1 MSLTDDFLRG
11 LQKKN
16 ATTYSGGSNKLTKD
30 FVNGVQ
36 KKKKKDEDDIAPVI
50 ITDDGI
56 APTFDS
62 PAAEVGAFLGQSIGQ
77 SLQKKADEESFF
89 DGWFKKGNKDVS
101 KAILGTLSDLGEDL
115 TTGIVGLGEKIVDAG
130 AWLAPI
136 VSKSQYYQNGGG
148 YNLEADRLFEEQN
161 QAAKEEMSKFIAK
174 DLYDEGKVAKQIL
187 SNLYAFQEMTNIAQ
201 NGGMFTQEDLDRFN
215 KNRGSAYNYMVTDM
229 EKDSVL
235 DEKSDSLV
243 QSAGQLGA
251 TAALSAVGVPWY
263 LITGA
268 STFGSEAE
276 NALNQGATFEE
287 AGLSATISA
296 GAEIL
301 TEKISGGIKFGGKT
315 LDDGLTKLLSR
326 NISNRAVRTAAKLG
340 IDMAGEGGEEVLSG
354 LMSAIGQKLTYAE
367 EKELEELFSKED
379 AWESFIGGAVLGG
392 VGSATQAAKGK
403 ITGVDSVTELTKNEQ
418 AVVDKLYEDALAD
431 EAKNGKVTQK
441 QKAEIYDDILYK
453 LEKGYIDTDII
464 EEVLGGDSYNTYKET
479 LDNENAL
486 TEQEKKLN
494 DEFKTLNKM
503 VWQEMTG
510 EQHDRREELRGQLE
524 ELRAKIADTQSNS
537 QKDLLKAQLTKDVYE
552 MSKGD
557 RLVESF
563 FEQVRSKQKYEADLT
578 KYEGRARDVIQ
589 KVMESGLADNTNQ
602 THEFWDWAAKMAS
615 DLDTD
620 ITLAENEQLLE
631 IVKAEYAANG
641 KEFDES
647 QFEGQTIDGY
657 ASKNGIVLNA
667 ASKRALNFIVGHEVT
682 HKLEKSKH
690 YGKLQKLLFE
700 YAKDEYESR
709 FNKRSGQYSN
719 KFKADDTY
727 KSNVDKEVTSDLVGD
742 YLFTDKGFIDHL
754 TKDRNVFQR
763 VWDEVK
769 YMAKIATAGSEQA
782 KQLER
787 VKREFERAYREA
799 NKKAQ
804 SGTQFSVSDQSGYA
818 PTFYSNMAKV
828 VDGVKQEKLGASSV
842 VNMLRGK
849 GVKAEE
855 IKWSGIE
862 SFLEGKK
869 SVTKAELQEF
879 VNGSMLQ
886 IEEQMRGKPQYTE
899 KEHKNLEQAETD
911 LFNLIDKVADCWQII
926 YGTEM
931 PLEVVATDGTLYGA
945 IKRAIR
951 NARTRSDISEIME
964 DADRFEE
971 HKKAIQELNRTLT
984 SIREVEEIRDEIVSK
999 ATDRNETK
1007 WYEYRLAGGENYR
1020 ELVFKIPG
1028 AIYSNMAMQAH
1039 WGADAQGVLAHARMQ
1054 DFDTADGKMLFIEEI
1069 QSDWHNQGHKEGYRK
1084 EGEKTESILRAESQ
1098 EAYKEFYNAV
1108 EKMLEDN
1115 ANWEDDNAIYYA
1127 HPVAVAEM
1135 FEGNE
1140 SYFDQYRFTDEQRET
1155 IRSMVAEET
1164 ARQEALKTAP
1174 KQEMATD
1181 APFKE
1186 TYHEYVLKRL
1196 IRMAAEEGYDSI
1208 GWTTADLQMERW
1220 NPHRQTNE
1228 MMSIPAKNP
1237 NAVAFEDGYRIEYDQ
1252 DMPKFLKKYGKQW
1265 GATVGKTDIQTKQ
1278 LNQKQEADLLF
1289 MADILEEGDSY
1300 IRHEKGIKEVWSMDI
1315 TPAMKQS
1322 VLHEGQPQFSVSD
1335 SDGKQLTKEQQ
1346 EYFKDSKMRDENG
1359 NLKVMY
1365 HGSQDAG
1372 FHVFN
1377 SKFSDDDTS
1386 FFFVDRNDVA
1396 ASYSGTY
1403 ETYEAKAF
1411 KTAEDANKFF
1421 ESIGKPEY
1429 EVIEKDGKYR
1439 LREDEGSSYYT
1450 VAESESLEEIY
1461 QEFCDYEGVG
1471 YGDANYKVYLNL
1483 KNPLV
1488 VDAEGRN
1495 WDNVTREFSQEIAD
1509 KYKSLTE
1516 EEKATL
1522 HDLAGWGDIREFRHE
1537 LNKALDIV
1545 ESRGGGD
1552 GYTRRLASAYQKL
1565 GEDINMYDLF
1575 SIAED
1580 NFSDLAIEAW
1590 AVKQMN
1596 TRDYAQK
1603 AKAEGYDGVIFKNIH
1618 DNGGYSNG
1626 SEGASTVAIA
1636 FNSNQIK
1643 STANA
1648 QPTTDPDIR
1657 YSVSEAENQEGL
1669 NREQEVVYSIS
1680 YDSTY
1685 MDNAIKR
1692 NEANKGKYTYYVD
1705 SKRMEEAK
1713 VLREKVAARMN
1724 DIKDRGLVGLPEDME
1739 GNTYIANSSYDGTEE
1754 NTTICPR
1761 SLAAEAFVDAVSE
1774 YLGRP
1779 LTVKE
1784 QIYISQDLQG
1794 RSLTPECTYCYVA
1807 TDRKAYRAFLGEYI
1821 NQRDSVLQKL
1831 SDNPN
1836 SDVSRSG
1843 ELYKEFLNGRKDTNP
1858 MYNRFKMWVDAYQNG
1873 TPMVDASHLANINRL
1888 MGDIKSEFGE
1898 ALKPQIVDA
1907 MKYAQSASWAKKRIN
1922 YVAYNGHIL
1931 NWKQDRIN
1939 KLNSHYGLRM
1949 YSFSDFHPAFVL
1961 ENMQMITDASVR
1973 GLKMLGYTKD
1983 TDFVDIFAPSG
1994 MNINVSTFG
2003 FESGGNVY
2011 ENNLIGAE
2019 WEKAKA
2025 LRAQYPNVGVTFVA
2039 TNDTLVNWALEQD
2052 WIDVVIPYHLVRTGA
2067 EVAEAFKYTNYT
2079 SESADTKTKDWVKG
2093 DKKFIAPTE
2102 HNNDLATYLAALEKN
2117 HLKPRFERFIDNPNY
2132 MKLVNECRQP
2142 ASMSK
2147 PVQPAFNEEAAMK
2160 ALAKLEANGYYQPI
2174 GGSVDRMYEIA
2185 AEVAE
2190 DMTNQL
2196 APAMSVSDIGEQH
2209 KQYGRYNV
2217 YAKDML
2223 LNKGIAPVAE
2233 NAAGET
2239 ISKTESVPVVGAEN
2253 ETTTEELF
2261 PDNLAPVQ
2269 SELEQLMAEEADMRS
2284 VLEGYAGVGDID
2296 AVNRL
2301 LPEYEEIRDRIRELE
2316 ADENQRADSLTDE
2329 DAPPVK
2335 EAPYY
2340 GNSKRVM
2347 PRNPFAD
2354 REWDDVVGTKNR
2366 SVKAYMYE
2374 HPEVKPFFQ
2383 EEAMK
2388 LLGELNDTTRGERF
2402 FNDQVYYESGGEKGI
2417 TGVKRHTS
2425 ESMETLLDDWG
2436 MSYAEIEKGLKAIIE
2451 DNGAENI
2458 TAAKKIEFMLNNRL
2472 LNGYKNF
2479 YGKGYIEANQD
2490 YIDTLEEMEINSYSK
2505 EAFDSFMATADQYAP
2520 MKPTETVNTDS
2531 QKGVI
2536 NGQQTYITTEDKLN
2550 GRQAQTGIADAP
2562 IYDSKEKDT
2571 VKGQQTMFEP
2581 PKPNP
2586 KVASVLTEESAI
2598 QKEKSGIGGKLVS
2611 ALVDKGMVF
2620 ENLSLETGNHEVQ
2633 AKYNYALPSNTEA
2646 RAQYFMEHGAKG
2658 VKPLKDI
2665 KNTVDKSGK
2674 TEQFYD
2680 YLYHVH
2686 NIDRMT
2692 LEDRFDDTPNKTV
2705 FGETITADVSRKKV
2719 ARYEKANPEFKNWA
2733 NDVYAFNK
2741 HLRNLL
2747 VENGIISQET
2757 ADLWE
2762 KMYPHYVPIRRV
2774 DTQGQ
2779 NISVP
2784 LDSRKT
2790 GVNNPVKRAVGGSS
2804 DIMPLFETMAQRA
2817 EQTYRAIAR
2826 NSFGIELKNTL
2837 GTTIEAQ
2844 QDATGVDEMIDT
2856 IEAQEDHL
2864 LKPGSWNS
2872 KPTFT
2877 VFENGERVEF
2887 EITEDM
2893 YNALK
2898 PADGLLGH
2906 RSKAIGK
2913 VGDMR
2918 RNLLTVWNPV
2928 FALYRN
2934 PIKDMQDVAVNSQH
2948 AVKTYLNVPNA
2959 IIQMAAGGKYAEEY
2973 HQNGGKSNTYFDSRT
2988 NKFKAEDNLF
2998 KKAIGLPVRA
3008 IETAGEFIEEIPRL
3022 AEYIASRKNGR
3033 SVERSM
3039 LDAARVTTNFAA
3051 GGDFTKFLNSHGFT
3065 FLNASVQGASQH
3077 MRNFREA
3084 KQEGLKGYVKVLAKY
3099 TIAGLP
3105 TILLNGLLWDD
3116 DEEYEELSDYV
3127 KQNYYVV
3134 AKTQDGKFVRIPKGR
3149 TAAVMGELMQQM
3161 DNLRTGNDE
3170 ADFSTFFELFM
3181 NNIAPSNPIENN
3193 ILAPIIQTASNKAWY
3208 GGDLVPSRLQDL
3220 PAEEQFDE
3228 STDSISKWLGEKTG
3242 FSPYKINYLLDQY
3255 SGGLG
3260 DVFLPMLT
3268 PEAESGDDTTLG
3280 NFLAPW
3286 KKEVTTDMVLNNKN
3300 PGDFY
3305 DLRDELEVT
3314 ANGKN
3319 ATEEDKMKSLYMDSV
3334 SWEMGDLYAQKRE
3347 IQSGDLPDDEKYEA
3361 VRGVQ
3366 EKINELAKTAMQG
3379 YNDVTIEGLYSEV
3392 GNKRYNMDAESGKWY
3407 EIKAKNADGSPNY
3420 YYQKEQTVTKALG
3433 ISYAEYWNNREE
3445 YNYAYD
3451 KPEQYALAQ
3460 AVGGYQSY
3468 RGFTSELWDIKA
3480 DKDKNGKS
3488 ISGSRKRKVV
3498 EYLNNLDA
3506 DYYTKIILFKN
3517 EYNADNTYNYE
3528 IVEYLNSRQDI
3539 SYKQMEAILKY
3550 LGFDVDAQG
3559 NISW

>member
-130 AWLAPI
+130 AWLAPA

-148 YNLEADRLFEEQN
+148 YNLEQDKLFEEQN
-161 QAAKEEMSKFIAK
+161 KTAKEEMSEFIAK

-187 SNLYAFQEMTNIAQ
+187 SNLYASQEMTNIAQ

-315 LDDGLTKLLSR
+315 LDEGLTKLLSR

-340 IDMAGEGGEEVLSG
+340 IDMAGEGGEEILSG
-354 LMSAIGQKLTYAE
+354 LMSAIGQKLTYAK

-392 VGSATQAAKGK
+392 VGSATQAAKGS

-418 AVVDKLYEDALAD
+418 KVVDKLYEDALA
-431 EAKNGKVTQK
+431 EEEKKGKVTQK
-441 QKAEIYDDILYK
+441 QKAEIYDDILNK

-524 ELRAKIADTQSNS
+524 ELRAKIADPQSKAN
-537 QKDLLKAQLTKDVYE
+537 KDMLKAQLTKDVYE

-631 IVKAEYAANG
+631 MVKEEYKANG
-641 KEFDES
+641 EVFDES

-690 YGKLQKLLFE
+690 YDKLQKLLLE

-709 FNKRSGQYSN
+709 FQKRSGQYSN
-719 KFKADDTY
+719 KFKADEKY
-727 KSNVDKEVTSDLVGD
+727 KSKVDMEVTGDLVGD

-782 KQLER
+782 KQLEK

-804 SGTQFSVSDQSGYA
+804 SGVQFSVSDSTGRQLTKEQQKYFQNS
-818 PTFYSNMAKV
+818 KV
-828 VDGVKQEKLGASSV
+828 VDADGNLRVVYHGTYGDFTIFDIDKTSNANDFGQGHYFTSHKSDAQNNYASGDGADVRTKIESLAWEYFEEMGYTEADYESNDHV
-842 VNMLRGK
+842 DAWNEAYDN
-849 GVKAEE
+849 AEE
-855 IKWSGIE
+855 FYKSGKVMPVYLNMTNPLYAHGSALYNSAGE
-862 SFLEGKK
+862 E
-869 SVTKAELQEF
+869 VTARSAEL
-879 VNGSMLQ
+879 L
-886 IEEQMRGKPQYTE
+886 
-899 KEHKNLEQAETD
+899 KELGYD
-911 LFNLIDKVADCWQII
+911 GIIDYGVADKF
-926 YGTEM
+926 G
-931 PLEVVATDGTLYGA
+931 
-945 IKRAIR
+945 
-951 NARTRSDISEIME
+951 
-964 DADRFEE
+964 RF
-971 HKKAIQELNRTLT
+971 
-984 SIREVEEIRDEIVSK
+984 
-999 ATDRNETK
+999 
-1007 WYEYRLAGGENYR
+1007 
-1020 ELVFKIPG
+1020 
-1028 AIYSNMAMQAH
+1028 
-1039 WGADAQGVLAHARMQ
+1039 Q
-1054 DFDTADGKMLFIEEI
+1054 DLD
-1069 QSDWHNQGHKEGYRK
+1069 
-1084 EGEKTESILRAESQ
+1084 
-1098 EAYKEFYNAV
+1098 
-1108 EKMLEDN
+1108 
-1115 ANWEDDNAIYYA
+1115 
-1127 HPVAVAEM
+1127 
-1135 FEGNE
+1135 
-1140 SYFDQYRFTDEQRET
+1140 
-1155 IRSMVAEET
+1155 EET
-1164 ARQEALKTAP
+1164 AHYIV
-1174 KQEMATD
+1174 
-1181 APFKE
+1181 F
-1186 TYHEYVLKRL
+1186 
-1196 IRMAAEEGYDSI
+1196 DSNQI
-1208 GWTTADLQMERW
+1208 KNVD
-1220 NPHRQTNE
+1220 N
-1228 MMSIPAKNP
+1228 KNP
-1237 NAVAFEDGYRIEYDQ
+1237 TED
-1252 DMPKFLKKYGKQW
+1252 P
-1265 GATVGKTDIQTKQ
+1265 DIR
-1278 LNQKQEADLLF
+1278 
-1289 MADILEEGDSY
+1289 Y
-1300 IRHEKGIKEVWSMDI
+1300 
-1315 TPAMKQS
+1315 
-1322 VLHEGQPQFSVSD
+1322 SVSD
-1335 SDGKQLTKEQQ
+1335 SDGKELTKEQQ
-1346 EYFKDSKMRDENG
+1346 DYFKDSKMRDENG

-1372 FHVFN
+1372 FHVFDA
-1377 SKFSDDDTS
+1377 KMSDDDTS

-1396 ASYSGTY
+1396 ASYSGTT
-1403 ETYEAKAF
+1403 ETYEAK
-1411 KTAEDANKFF
+1411 TIRSAEDMNNFLAEIGYDHYQAVERNGKF
-1421 ESIGKPEY
+1421 ELLENN
-1429 EVIEKDGKYR
+1429 EHVATKD
-1439 LREDEGSSYYT
+1439 T
-1450 VAESESLEEIY
+1450 PQEIY
-1461 QEFCDYEGVG
+1461 EEFCWYEGVG
-1471 YGDANYKVYLNL
+1471 DGDANYKVYLNL
-1483 KNPLV
+1483 TNPLE
-1488 VDAEGRN
+1488 VDVEGRN
-1495 WDNVTREFSQEIAD
+1495 WDNVSREYSQEINDA
-1509 KYKSLTE
+1509 YQSLTDA
-1516 EEKATL
+1516 EKEHLTQ
-1522 HDLAGWGDIREFRHE
+1522 
-1537 LNKALDIV
+1537 
-1545 ESRGGGD
+1545 
-1552 GYTRRLASAYQKL
+1552 LASWEDVSVFRDEILDAVENGSTEEYALSYVSAYNKL
-1565 GEDINMYDLF
+1565 GGKDADLGNLF
-1575 SIAED
+1575 AVASEGFTDESIQE
-1580 NFSDLAIEAW
+1580 N
-1590 AVKQMN
+1590 AVKRLN

-1603 AKAEGYDGVIFKNIH
+1603 AKAEGYDGVIFKNIV
-1618 DNGGYSNG
+1618 DVGGYG
-1626 SEGASTVAIA
+1626 GDYTPSTVAIA
-1636 FNSNQIK
+1636 FDSNQIK

-1648 QPTTDPDIR
+1648 QPTGDADIR
-1657 YSVSEAENQEGL
+1657 YSVSEAENQKGL

-1836 SDVSRSG
+1836 ADVSRSG

-1983 TDFVDIFAPSG
+1983 TDFVEIFAPSG

-2025 LRAQYPNVGVTFVA
+2025 LRSQYPNVGVTFVA

-2093 DKKFIAPTE
+2093 DKKSIAPTE

-2147 PVQPAFNEEAAMK
+2147 PVQPVFNEEAAMK

-2223 LNKGIAPVAE
+2223 LDKGIAPVAE
-2233 NAAGET
+2233 NATSET

-2261 PDNLAPVQ
+2261 PDDLAPMED
-2269 SELEQLMAEEADMRS
+2269 SADRLAS
-2284 VLEGYAGVGDID
+2284 LDD
-2296 AVNRL
+2296 A
-2301 LPEYEEIRDRIRELE
+2301 
-2316 ADENQRADSLTDE
+2316 
-2329 DAPPVK
+2329 DAPPETDTYYGEE
-2335 EAPYY
+2335 EAPVAPRDPFEDRDFKTV
-2340 GNSKRVM
+2340 GKRGVH
-2347 PRNPFAD
+2347 
-2354 REWDDVVGTKNR
+2354 
-2366 SVKAYMYE
+2366 AYMFD
-2374 HPEVKPFFQ
+2374 HPEVKPYFQ
-2383 EEAMK
+2383 MQAKAM
-2388 LLGELNDTTRGERF
+2388 LGDLQNSVKGEKWYNDELYHETNG
-2402 FNDQVYYESGGEKGI
+2402 ESGWGGTERQTTDDI
-2417 TGVKRHTS
+2417 AY
-2425 ESMETLLDDWG
+2425 LLDMG
-2436 MSYAEIEKGLKAIIE
+2436 YTYAQIEYGLKAIIE

-2458 TAAKKIEFMLNNRL
+2458 AIAKKIEFALNDRL
-2472 LNGYKNF
+2472 RNGYTDIN
-2479 YGKGYIEANQD
+2479 GVEIPANQD
-2490 YIDTLEEMEINSYSK
+2490 YLDLLAQNEAAEAVESQIPAHTDADAPVSEMETATDDIAPVAEEYEAIRPKRERSTEPKMVRADSKGKERKWVGTSTGSDAVDGKVLPEDLDQELIHYQPISNKKTLGNANTRLNSMGY
-2505 EAFDSFMATADQYAP
+2505 EASVAYMNSQFANNKVTLDDIALGERLIQEAVKRGDTKTAGDLIMDISILGTELGQKVQALSIIKRLTPEGQLRMLQRTVERGKTKGDKAFEGVEITQEMIDYILKTYGKDGTYDQAELDKRVEDVKQKIADQ
-2520 MKPTETVNTDS
+2520 MKVTAMDKVNAWRYLSMLGNPKTHIRNLVSNIAMKGTVAVKNAVARTIETVAPIKNRTKTWKAASEDV
-2531 QKGVI
+2531 QKFAAQTTMEMKDIISGDTKYSESASIKEKRQIFKNKILNGVYEFNSDMLGKEDWWFSKPAFTNALSEYLTA
-2536 NGQQTYITTEDKLN
+2536 NGITTEADIKNNPKTVEKAKQYALEQSQIATF
-2550 GRQAQTGIADAP
+2550 RQYSWLANEINRIERKNAATGIA
-2562 IYDSKEKDT
+2562 
-2571 VKGQQTMFEP
+2571 VG
-2581 PKPNP
+2581 
-2586 KVASVLTEESAI
+2586 SVLPFKKTPINIAKTGLSYSPLGFAKTLTYDVAQVKKGNMEASELVDHLAQNVTGSALTLVGYMLASAGFLNGAGDDD
-2598 QKEKSGIGGKLVS
+2598 KEGEYDYQLGEQAYSVNIGGATYS
-2611 ALVDKGMVF
+2611 
-2620 ENLSLETGNHEVQ
+2620 LSWLS
-2633 AKYNYALPSNTEA
+2633 P
-2646 RAQYFMEHGAKG
+2646 
-2658 VKPLKDI
+2658 
-2665 KNTVDKSGK
+2665 
-2674 TEQFYD
+2674 
-2680 YLYHVH
+2680 
-2686 NIDRMT
+2686 
-2692 LEDRFDDTPNKTV
+2692 
-2705 FGETITADVSRKKV
+2705 V
-2719 ARYEKANPEFKNWA
+2719 A
-2733 NDVYAFNK
+2733 
-2741 HLRNLL
+2741 
-2747 VENGIISQET
+2747 
-2757 ADLWE
+2757 
-2762 KMYPHYVPIRRV
+2762 
-2774 DTQGQ
+2774 
-2779 NISVP
+2779 
-2784 LDSRKT
+2784 
-2790 GVNNPVKRAVGGSS
+2790 
-2804 DIMPLFETMAQRA
+2804 MPLFVGANAYEQLVEGKEWNGDVVVETLAQTLDPLSEMSFISSLDSVLSSYDSGLQKFA
-2817 EQTYRAIAR
+2817 GIFETAAQNYVTQFAPTLMSQIATVTDDTKR
-2826 NSFGIELKNTL
+2826 STKVAADSDFKF
-2837 GTTIEAQ
+2837 
-2844 QDATGVDEMIDT
+2844 VDET
-2856 IEAQEDHL
+2856 INKLLYKIPGLRQTLEPSTDIWGNEVKQTENWLTRSFETFLAPYAKREDIA
-2864 LKPGSWNS
+2864 
-2872 KPTFT
+2872 
-2877 VFENGERVEF
+2877 VEVDE
-2887 EITEDM
+2887 EI
-2893 YNALK
+2893 K
-2898 PADGLLGH
+2898 
-2906 RSKAIGK
+2906 
-2913 VGDMR
+2913 
-2918 RNLLTVWNPV
+2918 
-2928 FALYRN
+2928 ALYRETGDNGLIPDVPYNYINYDGEKYEMSAKEFTDFKKAYGQAAFDLMEELFDTKTYQNADSETRADMVNRVYDYARDEARKAYFAKQGIDFTNATAEGREYYKEN
-2934 PIKDMQDVAVNSQH
+2934 PIKG
-2948 AVKTYLNVPNA
+2948 A
-2959 IIQMAAGGKYAEEY
+2959 IEADLPVDEYVFSEEY
-2973 HQNGGKSNTYFDSRT
+2973 PAKYSF
-2988 NKFKAEDNLF
+2988 F
-2998 KKAIGLPVRA
+2998 KK
-3008 IETAGEFIEEIPRL
+3008 
-3022 AEYIASRKNGR
+3022 N
-3033 SVERSM
+3033 
-3039 LDAARVTTNFAA
+3039 
-3051 GGDFTKFLNSHGFT
+3051 
-3065 FLNASVQGASQH
+3065 
-3077 MRNFREA
+3077 
-3084 KQEGLKGYVKVLAKY
+3084 
-3099 TIAGLP
+3099 
-3105 TILLNGLLWDD
+3105 
-3116 DEEYEELSDYV
+3116 
-3127 KQNYYVV
+3127 
-3134 AKTQDGKFVRIPKGR
+3134 
-3149 TAAVMGELMQQM
+3149 
-3161 DNLRTGNDE
+3161 
-3170 ADFSTFFELFM
+3170 
-3181 NNIAPSNPIENN
+3181 
-3193 ILAPIIQTASNKAWY
+3193 
-3208 GGDLVPSRLQDL
+3208 
-3220 PAEEQFDE
+3220 
-3228 STDSISKWLGEKTG
+3228 
-3242 FSPYKINYLLDQY
+3242 
-3255 SGGLG
+3255 
-3260 DVFLPMLT
+3260 
-3268 PEAESGDDTTLG
+3268 
-3280 NFLAPW
+3280 
-3286 KKEVTTDMVLNNKN
+3286 
-3300 PGDFY
+3300 
-3305 DLRDELEVT
+3305 
-3314 ANGKN
+3314 
-3319 ATEEDKMKSLYMDSV
+3319 
-3334 SWEMGDLYAQKRE
+3334 
-3347 IQSGDLPDDEKYEA
+3347 
-3361 VRGVQ
+3361 
-3366 EKINELAKTAMQG
+3366 
-3379 YNDVTIEGLYSEV
+3379 
-3392 GNKRYNMDAESGKWY
+3392 
-3407 EIKAKNADGSPNY
+3407 
-3420 YYQKEQTVTKALG
+3420 G
-3433 ISYAEYWNNREE
+3433 ISYED
-3445 YNYAYD
+3445 YASGDEDTKRAYTWAYEN
-3451 KPEQYALAQ
+3451 PEGYTLSKAVTGDVVQFRQYI
-3460 AVGGYQSY
+3460 
-3468 RGFTSELWDIKA
+3468 SELWDIKA

-3498 EYLNNLDA
+3498 NYLNNLDA

-3517 EYNADNTYNYE
+3517 EYNSDNTYNYE

>member
-36 KKKKKDEDDIAPVI
+36 KKKKKDEDDIAPVRDITQNALASGI
-50 ITDDGI
+50 IGLDLLDD
-56 APTFDS
+56 APMAKT
-62 PAAEVGAFLGQSIGQ
+62 VV
-77 SLQKKADEESFF
+77 SLMDKEKDDEESSFF

-130 AWLAPI
+130 AWLAPV
-136 VSKSQYYQNGGG
+136 VSKSQYIANGGG
-148 YNLEADRLFEEQN
+148 LGFNQEADRLFEEQN

-187 SNLYAFQEMTNIAQ
+187 SNLYASQEMTNIAQ

-315 LDDGLTKLLSR
+315 LDEGLTKLLSR

-340 IDMAGEGGEEVLSG
+340 IDMAGEGGEEILSG
-354 LMSAIGQKLTYAE
+354 LMSAIGQKLTYAK

-392 VGSATQAAKGK
+392 VGSATQAAKGS

-418 AVVDKLYEDALAD
+418 KVVDKLYEDALAE
-431 EAKNGKVTQK
+431 EAKKGKVTQK

-479 LDNENAL
+479 LDSENAL

-494 DEFKTLNKM
+494 DEFSTLNKM

-524 ELRAKIADTQSNS
+524 ELRAKIADPQSKAN
-537 QKDLLKAQLTKDVYE
+537 KDMLKAQLTKDVYE

-563 FEQVRSKQKYEADLT
+563 FEQVRSKQKYQADLSQ
-578 KYEGRARDVIQ
+578 YEGRARDVIK
-589 KVMESGLADNTNQ
+589 KVMDSGLADNSNQ

-631 IVKAEYAANG
+631 MLREEYKANG
-641 KEFDES
+641 EVFDES

-682 HKLEKSKH
+682 HKLEKTKH
-690 YGKLQKLLFE
+690 YGKLQKLLLE

-709 FNKRSGQYSN
+709 FKKRSGQYST
-719 KFKADDTY
+719 KFKADDKY
-727 KSNVDKEVTSDLVGD
+727 KSKVDMEVTGDLVGD

-754 TKDRNVFQR
+754 TKDQNVFQQ
-763 VWDEVK
+763 VWNEIK

-782 KQLER
+782 KQLEK

-804 SGTQFSVSDQSGYA
+804 SGVQFSVGYHAGDLGKSEGYHMQGGDRSTGHFGTGTYFVGDEAKISGNDTYGKR
-818 PTFYSNMAKV
+818 PHETVEFDNYNLYKV
-828 VDGVKQEKLGASSV
+828 
-842 VNMLRGK
+842 
-849 GVKAEE
+849 
-855 IKWSGIE
+855 
-862 SFLEGKK
+862 
-869 SVTKAELQEF
+869 
-879 VNGSMLQ
+879 
-886 IEEQMRGKPQYTE
+886 
-899 KEHKNLEQAETD
+899 
-911 LFNLIDKVADCWQII
+911 
-926 YGTEM
+926 
-931 PLEVVATDGTLYGA
+931 
-945 IKRAIR
+945 R
-951 NARTRSDISEIME
+951 ND
-964 DADRFEE
+964 
-971 HKKAIQELNRTLT
+971 
-984 SIREVEEIRDEIVSK
+984 
-999 ATDRNETK
+999 
-1007 WYEYRLAGGENYR
+1007 
-1020 ELVFKIPG
+1020 
-1028 AIYSNMAMQAH
+1028 
-1039 WGADAQGVLAHARMQ
+1039 
-1054 DFDTADGKMLFIEEI
+1054 
-1069 QSDWHNQGHKEGYRK
+1069 KEGYRLHDYLHALDS
-1084 EGEKTESILRAESQ
+1084 GVSQ
-1098 EAYKEFYNAV
+1098 EFLDAAISGKFRASNLRSEAYNLAEQYETKHWDDELEMEVTEDFIGASIRAMSEVAEANGIEFQNYDEWLAEQSEDAPEPSDSDYDFYQDEYYNYLKDLLV
-1108 EKMLEDN
+1108 ESDNKRNKGYDKFRDAQWELRWMFGEDN
-1115 ANWEDDNAIYYA
+1115 VNRALQ
-1127 HPVAVAEM
+1127 AVVDHQAAM
-1135 FEGNE
+1135 
-1140 SYFDQYRFTDEQRET
+1140 EQ
-1155 IRSMVAEET
+1155 A
-1164 ARQEALKTAP
+1164 
-1174 KQEMATD
+1174 
-1181 APFKE
+1181 
-1186 TYHEYVLKRL
+1186 
-1196 IRMAAEEGYDSI
+1196 GYSGQRGQDS
-1208 GWTTADLQMERW
+1208 R
-1220 NPHRQTNE
+1220 
-1228 MMSIPAKNP
+1228 
-1237 NAVAFEDGYRIEYDQ
+1237 
-1252 DMPKFLKKYGKQW
+1252 
-1265 GATVGKTDIQTKQ
+1265 ATVFMKALGYEGIDVRGTGLDNTTYGSVIY
-1278 LNQKQEADLLF
+1278 DL
-1289 MADILEEGDSY
+1289 
-1300 IRHEKGIKEVWSMDI
+1300 KGEDLARKKEI
-1315 TPAMKQS
+1315 GTAKY
-1322 VLHEGQPQFSVSD
+1322 SVSD

-1346 EYFKDSKMRDENG
+1346 DYFKDSKMRDENG

-1372 FHVFN
+1372 FHVFDA
-1377 SKFSDDDTS
+1377 KMSDDDTS

-1396 ASYSGTY
+1396 ASYSGTT
-1403 ETYEAKAF
+1403 ETYEAKTIR
-1411 KTAEDANKFF
+1411 TAEDMNNFLA
-1421 ESIGKPEY
+1421 EIGYDHY
-1429 EVIEKDGKYR
+1429 EAVEKDGKFE
-1439 LREDEGSSYYT
+1439 LLENNEH
-1450 VAESESLEEIY
+1450 VAWSDTAQGIY
-1461 QEFCDYEGVG
+1461 EEFCWYEGVG
-1471 YGDANYKVYLNL
+1471 EGDANYKVYLNL
-1483 KNPLV
+1483 TNPLE
-1488 VDAEGRN
+1488 VDAQGRN
-1495 WDNVTREFSQEIAD
+1495 WNNVSREYSQEIYDA
-1509 KYKSLTE
+1509 YQSLTDS
-1516 EEKATL
+1516 EKNYLSQLASWEDIGIFRDEILDVVEGDATQDYEL
-1522 HDLAGWGDIREFRHE
+1522 AYVSAYNKLGGKDADLGNLFAVASEGFTDESIRE
-1537 LNKALDIV
+1537 N
-1545 ESRGGGD
+1545 
-1552 GYTRRLASAYQKL
+1552 
-1565 GEDINMYDLF
+1565 
-1575 SIAED
+1575 
-1580 NFSDLAIEAW
+1580 
-1590 AVKQMN
+1590 AVKRMN

-1603 AKAEGYDGVIFKNIH
+1603 AKVEGYDGVIFKNIV
-1618 DNGGYSNG
+1618 DVGGYG
-1626 SEGASTVAIA
+1626 GYYAPATVAIA
-1636 FNSNQIK
+1636 FDSNQIK

-1657 YSVSEAENQEGL
+1657 YSVSEAENQKGL

-1836 SDVSRSG
+1836 ADVSRSG

-2147 PVQPAFNEEAAMK
+2147 PVQPVFNEEAAMK

-2223 LNKGIAPVAE
+2223 LDKGIAPVAE
-2233 NAAGET
+2233 NATGET

-2340 GNSKRVM
+2340 GNSKREM
-2347 PRNPFAD
+2347 PKNPFAD

-2520 MKPTETVNTDS
+2520 VVTSKMETTTPLAKATPDTDP
-2531 QKGVI
+2531 
-2536 NGQQTYITTEDKLN
+2536 
-2550 GRQAQTGIADAP
+2550 AP
-2562 IYDSKEKDT
+2562 IFESKDKDA
-2571 VKGQQTMFEP
+2571 VKGQTTMFEP

-2633 AKYNYALPSNTEA
+2633 AKWNYALPSNTEA
-2646 RAQYFMEHGAKG
+2646 RAQYFMEHGADG

-2665 KNTVDKSGK
+2665 KKTVEKSGK
-2674 TEQFYD
+2674 TEKFYD

-2692 LEDRFDDTPNKTV
+2692 LEDRFDDVPNKTV
-2705 FGETITADVSRKKV
+2705 FGETITADVSRSKV
-2719 ARYEKANPEFKNWA
+2719 AEYEKANPEFKNWA

-2747 VENGIISQET
+2747 VENDIISQET

-2790 GVNNPVKRAVGGSS
+2790 GVNNPVKRAIGGSS

-2844 QDATGVDEMIDT
+2844 KDATGVDEMIDT

-2872 KPTFT
+2872 NPTFT

-2898 PADGLLGH
+2898 PADGVLAH

-2959 IIQMAAGGKYAEEY
+2959 IYQMAAGGKYATEY

-2988 NKFKAEDNLF
+2988 NKFKAEDNIF
-2998 KKAIGLPVRA
+2998 KKVFGMPVRA

-3077 MRNFREA
+3077 VRNIREA
-3084 KQEGLKGYVKVLAKY
+3084 KQEGLKGYAKVLAKY
-3099 TIAGLP
+3099 AIAGLP
-3105 TILLNGLLWDD
+3105 TVFLNGLLWDD

-3149 TAAVMGELMQQM
+3149 TAAVMGELMEQM
-3161 DNLRTGNDE
+3161 GNLVTGNDE
-3170 ADFSTFFELFM
+3170 VDFSTFNELFW
-3181 NNIAPSNPIENN
+3181 NNIAPNNPIENN
-3193 ILAPIIQTASNKAWY
+3193 ILAPIMQVANNEAWY

-3268 PEAESGDDTTLG
+3268 PEAESGDDSLMG
-3280 NFLAPW
+3280 NMLAPW
-3286 KKEVTTDMVLNNKN
+3286 KKELTTDMVLNNKN

-3305 DLRDELEVT
+3305 DLRDELEVIS
-3314 ANGKN
+3314 NSKD
-3319 ATEEDKMKSLYMDSV
+3319 ATEEDKMKSMYMDSV
-3334 SWEMGDLYAQKRE
+3334 SWEMSDLYKQKRE

-3407 EIKAKNADGSPNY
+3407 EIRKFDADGSVNY
-3420 YYQKEQTVTKALG
+3420 YYQKEQNVTRALG

-3451 KPEQYALAQ
+3451 KPEQYALSQ

-3468 RGFTSELWDIKA
+3468 RGYTKELWNIKA
-3480 DKDKNGKS
+3480 DKDASGKS
-3488 ISGSRKRKVV
+3488 ISGSRKAKVID
-3498 EYLNNLDA
+3498 YLNNLDA

-3517 EYNADNTYNYE
+3517 EYNADDTYNME
-3528 IVEYLNSRQDI
+3528 IINYLNGRDDI

-3550 LGFDVDAQG
+3550 LGFEVDANG